1 LATLVRRDDQGSIVG
16 KIAAVSVPAGS
27 LIPSYIAAEGASPGL
42 WTISIPAR
50 SKPLSLSAHDH
61 VALMVAPL
69 DTVLVQDVEVAA
81 VSGTSVELFLPAR
94 LVSQVQWYSDHGG
107 IAVVKMPAGDIVKI
121 IPPGGPPAG

>member
-1 LATLVRRDDQGSIVG
+1 
-16 KIAAVSVPAGS
+16 
-27 LIPSYIAAEGASPGL
+27 
-42 WTISIPAR
+42 
-50 SKPLSLSAHDH
+50 
-61 VALMVAPL
+61 
-69 DTVLVQDVEVAA
+69 VEVAA